1 MRLTKLEVHGF
12 KAFADH
18 TEFLFERGVTA
29 IVGPNGS
36 GKSNVSDAVRWV
48 LGEQRAR
55 AMRGAKMEDVIF
67 HGSSARKAVNMA
79 EVSLHFENND
89 GELPVPFKEVV
100 LTRRLLRSGESE
112 YLLNRAPCRLRDI
125 QDLVRGTGLG
135 ADSGVVIESRMIDAL
150 LSDRP
155 DDRRELFE
163 EAAGVGLYRD
173 RRRSAERRLDETTVD
188 LARLDDLI
196 AEVQS
201 QVRSLSRQR
210 RRAERHA
217 ELIARRFQV
226 ELSLATREMAA
237 WRDELA
243 ALDERLIELKA
254 GVPDADDAIQG
265 AESAREIAHSARA
278 TAEGRRVELARLA
291 MEQRDKTQKLERE
304 LAVSEERQRSTMQR
318 RERAEEERRENE
330 AFGRRLREDRD
341 RAATDRST
349 LERELA
355 EAGEALAERVTIEQS
370 TREAVQRARAVLDQL
385 ERQVREH
392 RDQARRLDLDRESA
406 GREHAETEQRQEALE
421 VERERLADVLA
432 SAERELIAASEQVIL
447 TAGNARDTQMALEG
461 ARLAAVT
468 ARTADAESRSALA
481 AAVGTR
487 TALEGRR
494 NALEALERER
504 VGLAPSA
511 AKLLRERERF
521 GAGAVL
527 GPLTDFVTADGEAA
541 KLVERY
547 LGATMHAIVVRDAD
561 AARAVRRWHAETQ
574 PGPLLLLPLDVVAEM
589 GADDDALAASVQASG
604 PALRWVR
611 ALLGKVRAVD
621 GGEAFVDDRGAVF
634 LPGTVSGPGPLQ
646 RRAELTRLEADLAT
660 ADAARDAAAMAA
672 DAARLALSEA
682 ERAQS
687 AAVEASN
694 RAQQE
699 SRRADEVQREVERRR
714 ERADREVQQAITLA
728 EKLATRLGELDAR
741 TRQLADQAAA
751 MGARAGEADT
761 QIAEARTE
769 MSAAESEQEQAREAR
784 ATWQVAQ
791 AQAQARLSVAIDREK
806 RLVEEDSTAAA
817 RMESLANEL
826 STLSNAD
833 QQLAQQ
839 LDDWRTTLHTE
850 QQLQAD
856 ADGRLAD
863 AERAVATATAELDTA
878 ESLLD
883 ETRRRSSALSE
894 QLHGAQ
900 LRHTELSGRREAIRQ
915 RLETEWRRSLEDLL
929 AGFEEL
935 DVETDLLRTEAAQ
948 LRASLD
954 ELGPVNPLAIEEH
967 EEEQRRLEFL
977 TSQRNDLV
985 AAKQSLH
992 QAIREIDSTARELFL
1007 ATFSQVRENFRQIF
1021 LTLFGGGEC
1030 DLRLENPDL
1039 PLDCDIEIHA
1049 SPRGKKTQ
1057 RIHLLS
1063 SGERALVALSL
1074 LFGIFLTKP
1083 SPFCLL
1089 DEVDAP
1095 LDDQNIGRFVKMLNQ
1110 FKSRTQFIVIT
1121 HNPRTTT
1128 EAADAVYGVTMQ
1140 EPGISSIV
1148 SVRLRGGAAIDEA
1161 AAASSAAAASEAA
1174 ATEAAATEAA
1184 GIEAATLEAAAD
1196 AAEVEDLVAPMV
1208 GDESVAVEEPVNE
1221 DEPDIT
1227 PTPA

>member
-1 MRLTKLEVHGF
+1 VRLTKLEVHGF

-18 TEFLFERGVTA
+18 LEFVFEKGVTA

-79 EVSLHFENND
+79 EVSLHFDNTE

-100 LTRRLLRSGESE
+100 ITRRLLRSGESE

-135 ADSGVVIESRMIDAL
+135 ADSGVVIESKMIDAL

-173 RRRSAERRLDETTVD
+173 RRRSAERRLEETTVD

-201 QVRSLSRQR
+201 QVRSLARQR

-217 ELIARRFQV
+217 ELTSRRFQV
-226 ELSLATREMAA
+226 EISLATREMAA
-237 WRDELA
+237 WRDELE
-243 ALDERLIELKA
+243 ALDGRLITLRED
-254 GVPDADDAIQG
+254 VPGSEEAIAG
-265 AESAREIAHSARA
+265 AELQREEAHVARS
-278 TAEGRRVELARLA
+278 TAEASRLELARLA
-291 MEQRDKTQKLERE
+291 SEQRDRTQKLERE
-304 LAVSEERQRSTMQR
+304 LAVSEERQRSTTMR
-318 RERAEEERRENE
+318 RERAEEERKENE
-330 AFGRRLREDRD
+330 AFGRRLREDRE
-341 RAATDRST
+341 RAATDRTT
-349 LERELA
+349 LEQDLRD
-355 EAGEALAERVTIEQS
+355 AGEALQERLTAEQTA
-370 TREAVQRARAVLDQL
+370 REGVQRERSVLDQL

-392 RDQARRLDLDRESA
+392 RDQARRLELDRDSA
-406 GREHAETEQRQEALE
+406 AREQTETEQRRDALELERQTLADTLDTIERELLAARDQVETSRLAAQEAL
-421 VERERLADVLA
+421 D
-432 SAERELIAASEQVIL
+432 
-447 TAGNARDTQMALEG
+447 DLEG
-461 ARLAAVT
+461 ARLAAAT
-468 ARTADAESRSALA
+468 ARIADAESRSALA
-481 AAVGTR
+481 SAVELR
-487 TALEGRR
+487 TELEARM
-494 NALEALERER
+494 NALAALERER
-504 VGLAPSA
+504 VGLAPSS
-511 AKLLRERERF
+511 AKLLKERERF
-521 GAGAVL
+521 GEGAVL
-527 GPLTDFVTADGEAA
+527 GPLTDFVTADGDAA
-541 KLVERY
+541 RLVERY

-561 AARAVRRWHAETQ
+561 AAAAVRRWHTETQ
-574 PGPLLLLPLDVVAEM
+574 PGPLLLLPLDVVTEL
-589 GADDDALAASVQASG
+589 GADDGALAGSVQASG
-604 PALRWVR
+604 PTSRWVR

-621 GGEAFVDDRGAVF
+621 SGEAFVDEHGAVF
-634 LPGTVSGPGPLQ
+634 LPGTATGPGPLQ
-646 RRAELTRLEADLAT
+646 RRAELNRLESDLAA
-660 ADAARDAAAMAA
+660 ADARRDEAALTAE
-672 DAARLALSEA
+672 AARLALGEA
-682 ERAQS
+682 ERAQQ
-687 AAVEASN
+687 AATEGHN

-699 SRRADEVQREVERRR
+699 ARRATEVQQEVERRR
-714 ERADREVQQAITLA
+714 ERAERELAQSSALAERLVSRLQELEQRMQQLAQQADVLH
-728 EKLATRLGELDAR
+728 
-741 TRQLADQAAA
+741 
-751 MGARAGEADT
+751 ARAGEADSDID
-761 QIAEARTE
+761 QAREALSIAER
-769 MSAAESEQEQAREAR
+769 EQEQAREAR

-806 RLVEEDSTAAA
+806 RLSEEDSTAAA
-817 RMESLANEL
+817 RLESLAREL
-826 STLSNAD
+826 STLSDAD
-833 QQLAQQ
+833 QHLVTQ
-839 LDDWRTTLHTE
+839 LDTWRAELETE
-850 QQLQAD
+850 RKSLAD
-856 ADGRLAD
+856 ADGRLGE
-863 AERAVATATAELDTA
+863 AERAVAAANAALDGCETA
-878 ESLLD
+878 LD
-883 ETRRRSSALSE
+883 EARRRASALGE

-915 RLETEWRRSLEDLL
+915 RLETEWRRSLDDLL

-935 DVETDLLRTEAAQ
+935 DLSTDDLRVEATQLRTA
-948 LRASLD
+948 LD

-1021 LTLFGGGEC
+1021 LRMFGGGEC
-1030 DLRLENPDL
+1030 DLRLENPDA
-1039 PLDCDIEIHA
+1039 PLDCDIEVHA

-1083 SPFCLL
+1083 SPFCLM

-1095 LDDQNIGRFVKMLNQ
+1095 LDDQNIGRFVKMLND

-1121 HNPRTTT
+1121 HNPRTTS
-1128 EAADAVYGVTMQ
+1128 EAADSVYGVTMQ
-1140 EPGISSIV
+1140 EPGVSSIV
-1148 SVRLRGGAAIDEA
+1148 SVRLRNGPAVDEKTSNTTSA
-1161 AAASSAAAASEAA
+1161 EAPADSVDDVPDASDSSE
-1174 ATEAAATEAA
+1174 
-1184 GIEAATLEAAAD
+1184 
-1196 AAEVEDLVAPMV
+1196 P
-1208 GDESVAVEEPVNE
+1208 EPL
-1221 DEPDIT
+1221 
-1227 PTPA
+1227 PA